1 MLRLDL
7 IKSDPVY
14 DIRLHFFA
22 IRRRSCTC
30 RRFGNTGFCGLRTH
44 KCRTYVLWYLRLEV
58 ADWTY
63 ENCLSGKAV
72 AGRYQTPLALKKSLM
87 DDAGMIVVYE

>member
-7 IKSDPVY
+7 IKTDPVY
-14 DIRLHFFA
+14 DVRRRFYA
-22 IRRRSCTC
+22 IRRC
-30 RRFGNTGFCGLRTH
+30 RFGSTGSCGQRTH

-63 ENCLSGKAV
+63 ENRLSGKAV